1 MDRSKRNSIAGFP
14 PRLERTEDFD
24 GGAGG
29 EGTASQIGRVCTSS
43 YRALISAFSRL
54 TRLDDFTCEKIGSG
68 FFSEVFKVRHRTSD
82 QVMALKM
89 NTLNSNRANMLKEVQ
104 LMNRLSHPNILRF
117 MGVCVHQ
124 GQLHALTE
132 NCLIKHD
139 DNGYSAI
146 VGDFGLAEK
155 IPDHSE
161 KLPVVG
167 SPFWMAPE
175 VLRDEPYN
183 EKADVFSY
191 GIILCEIIAR
201 IQADPDY
208 LPRTE
213 NFGLDYDAFQ
223 HMVGDCPPDFLQL
236 AFNCCNMDPNLRP
249 SFADAVKTLEEIL
262 NRLRNEDSERER
274 KFLNLDN
281 SERKLK
287 GSIEKGPGVKRLS
300 SLDDKIPPKSP
311 RPRRNIWL
319 SRSQSDIFSRKPS
332 RKINVQDPYYTP
344 NKGLGRKVNPFSAR
358 EDLKG
363 GKIKFFDM
371 PSKSVISLVFD
382 LHSPEAGGGLKAS
395 QSQFRQAYSTDWQE
409 FSLLPGRRCRSLPL
423 SPELPHKE
431 YGLFGGLSSTVS
443 GCDPTQL
450 GAEVR
455 QKLLSSSKYGVSE
468 IPPFQAKPHRAEFL
482 PVPGQEED
490 MDCSD
495 GPVAQEENGFCP
507 IENMCGDPACNQP
520 LVLAQ
525 PEPLSYKKLPVE
537 NSVNSEGH
545 GSSQVFAGCLP
556 SEEMEVE
563 DDLLKNTPLE
573 SAKPLFSVSP
583 STELKR
589 EAWPF
594 REQDGDNP
602 APLPQTFSNISA
614 SGSTQ
619 STCDI

>member
-14 PRLERTEDFD
+14 PRLERAEDFD
-24 GGAGG
+24 GGSGG
-29 EGTASQIGRVCTSS
+29 DGTTSQIGRVWTSS

-132 NCLIKHD
+132 YINYGNLEQLLDSNQHLPWTVRVKLAYDIAMGIRYLHYKGIFHRDLTSKNCLIKHD
-139 DNGYSAI
+139 ENGYSAI

-183 EKADVFSY
+183 EK
-191 GIILCEIIAR
+191 
-201 IQADPDY
+201 
-208 LPRTE
+208 
-213 NFGLDYDAFQ
+213 
-223 HMVGDCPPDFLQL
+223 
-236 AFNCCNMDPNLRP
+236 MDPKLRP
-249 SFADAVKTLEEIL
+249 SFADIVKTLEEIL
-262 NRLRNEDSERER
+262 NRLRNEESERER
-274 KFLNLDN
+274 KFFNLDN
-281 SERKLK
+281 SERKPK

-344 NKGLGRKVNPFSAR
+344 NKGLGRKVNPFNAR

-395 QSQFRQAYSTDWQE
+395 QSQFRQVYSTDWQE
-409 FSLLPGRRCRSLPL
+409 FSLLPGRRCRSLPV

-443 GCDPTQL
+443 RCDPIQL

-468 IPPFQAKPHRAEFL
+468 IPPFQAKLHRPEFL

-495 GPVAQEENGFCP
+495 GPVSQEENGFYP
-507 IENMCGDPACNQP
+507 VENACEDPACNQP
-520 LVLAQ
+520 SALAQ
-525 PEPLSYKKLPVE
+525 PEPLSCKRLPAE

-545 GSSQVFAGCLP
+545 GSLQVFAGCPP

-563 DDLLKNTPLE
+563 DDLQKNMLLE

-583 STELKR
+583 SREPRR
-589 EAWPF
+589 EARPF
-594 REQDGDNP
+594 GEQDGDGT
-602 APLPQTFSNISA
+602 APLALTSSNISA

>member
-1 MDRSKRNSIAGFP
+1 MSKPAYGRYFGTSEMQIF
-14 PRLERTEDFD
+14 LYSCH
-24 GGAGG
+24 
-29 EGTASQIGRVCTSS
+29 EGSVSLTDMQAYSS
-43 YRALISAFSRL
+43 FKLRAFI
-54 TRLDDFTCEKIGSG
+54 
-68 FFSEVFKVRHRTSD
+68 FF
-82 QVMALKM
+82 
-89 NTLNSNRANMLKEVQ
+89 
-104 LMNRLSHPNILRF
+104 
-117 MGVCVHQ
+117 
-124 GQLHALTE
+124 
-132 NCLIKHD
+132 
-139 DNGYSAI
+139 YS
-146 VGDFGLAEK
+146 
-155 IPDHSE
+155 
-161 KLPVVG
+161 
-167 SPFWMAPE
+167 
-175 VLRDEPYN
+175 
-183 EKADVFSY
+183 
-191 GIILCEIIAR
+191 
-201 IQADPDY
+201 
-208 LPRTE
+208 
-213 NFGLDYDAFQ
+213 
-223 HMVGDCPPDFLQL
+223 
-236 AFNCCNMDPNLRP
+236 
-249 SFADAVKTLEEIL
+249 
-262 NRLRNEDSERER
+262 
-274 KFLNLDN
+274 
-281 SERKLK
+281 

-431 YGLFGGLSSTVS
+431 YGLFGGLSSTV
-443 GCDPTQL
+443 GRCDPTQL

-468 IPPFQAKPHRAEFL
+468 IPPFQAKPHRPEFL

-507 IENMCGDPACNQP
+507 VENTCGDPACNQP

-545 GSSQVFAGCLP
+545 GSSQVCVGCLP

-563 DDLLKNTPLE
+563 DDLLKNIPLE
-573 SAKPLFSVSP
+573 STKPLFSVSP

-589 EAWPF
+589 EPWSF
-594 REQDGDNP
+594 REQDGDSP
-602 APLPQTFSNISA
+602 TPLSQTSSNISA

>member
-1 MDRSKRNSIAGFP
+1 QYINCGNLEQLLDGNQHLPWTVRVKLAYDIAMGISYLHYKGIFHRDLTSK
-14 PRLERTEDFD
+14 
-24 GGAGG
+24 
-29 EGTASQIGRVCTSS
+29 
-43 YRALISAFSRL
+43 
-54 TRLDDFTCEKIGSG
+54 
-68 FFSEVFKVRHRTSD
+68 
-82 QVMALKM
+82 
-89 NTLNSNRANMLKEVQ
+89 
-104 LMNRLSHPNILRF
+104 
-117 MGVCVHQ
+117 
-124 GQLHALTE
+124 

-139 DNGYSAI
+139 ENGYSAI

-213 NFGLDYDAFQ
+213 NFGLDYDSFQ

-236 AFNCCNMDPNLRP
+236 AFNCCNMDPKLRP
-249 SFADAVKTLEEIL
+249 SFADIVKTLEEML
-262 NRLRNEDSERER
+262 NRLRNEDSERDR
-274 KFLNLDN
+274 NFFKLRVFLFFY
-281 SERKLK
+281 S
-287 GSIEKGPGVKRLS
+287 GSIDKGPGVKRLS

-319 SRSQSDIFSRKPS
+319 SRSQSDIFARKPS

-344 NKGLGRKVNPFSAR
+344 SKGLGRKVNPFSAR

-409 FSLLPGRRCRSLPL
+409 LSLLPGRRCRSLPL

-431 YGLFGGLSSTVS
+431 YGLFWGLSSTV
-443 GCDPTQL
+443 GRCDPAQL

-455 QKLLSSSKYGVSE
+455 QKLLSSTKYGVSE
-468 IPPFQAKPHRAEFL
+468 IPPFHAKPHRPEFL
-482 PVPGQEED
+482 LVPGQEED

-495 GPVAQEENGFCP
+495 GPAAQEENGF
-507 IENMCGDPACNQP
+507 
-520 LVLAQ
+520 
-525 PEPLSYKKLPVE
+525 
-537 NSVNSEGH
+537 
-545 GSSQVFAGCLP
+545 
-556 SEEMEVE
+556 
-563 DDLLKNTPLE
+563 
-573 SAKPLFSVSP
+573 
-583 STELKR
+583 
-589 EAWPF
+589 
-594 REQDGDNP
+594 
-602 APLPQTFSNISA
+602 
-614 SGSTQ
+614 
-619 STCDI
+619 

>member
-1 MDRSKRNSIAGFP
+1 MQIFLYSCH
-14 PRLERTEDFD
+14 
-24 GGAGG
+24 
-29 EGTASQIGRVCTSS
+29 EGSVSLTDMQAYSSFKLRVF
-43 YRALISAFSRL
+43 I
-54 TRLDDFTCEKIGSG
+54 
-68 FFSEVFKVRHRTSD
+68 FF
-82 QVMALKM
+82 
-89 NTLNSNRANMLKEVQ
+89 
-104 LMNRLSHPNILRF
+104 
-117 MGVCVHQ
+117 
-124 GQLHALTE
+124 
-132 NCLIKHD
+132 
-139 DNGYSAI
+139 YS
-146 VGDFGLAEK
+146 
-155 IPDHSE
+155 
-161 KLPVVG
+161 
-167 SPFWMAPE
+167 
-175 VLRDEPYN
+175 
-183 EKADVFSY
+183 
-191 GIILCEIIAR
+191 
-201 IQADPDY
+201 
-208 LPRTE
+208 
-213 NFGLDYDAFQ
+213 
-223 HMVGDCPPDFLQL
+223 
-236 AFNCCNMDPNLRP
+236 
-249 SFADAVKTLEEIL
+249 
-262 NRLRNEDSERER
+262 
-274 KFLNLDN
+274 
-281 SERKLK
+281 

-395 QSQFRQAYSTDWQE
+395 QSQFRQAYSADWQE

-431 YGLFGGLSSTVS
+431 YGLFGGLSSTV
-443 GCDPTQL
+443 GRCDPTQL

-468 IPPFQAKPHRAEFL
+468 IPPFQAKPHRPEFL
-482 PVPGQEED
+482 PAPGQEED

-507 IENMCGDPACNQP
+507 VENTCGDPACNQP

-545 GSSQVFAGCLP
+545 GSSQVFVGCLP

-563 DDLLKNTPLE
+563 DDLLKNIPLE
-573 SAKPLFSVSP
+573 STKPLFSVSP

-589 EAWPF
+589 EAWSF
-594 REQDGDNP
+594 REQDGDSP
-602 APLPQTFSNISA
+602 APLSQTSSNISA

-619 STCDI
+619 STCDIWREGSNWMCPCGNSCSQSLKLCFSIVLGFTFGRDSADGRNWLSDRQLQTASGETDYFNFISNCAYSFPWFALGGGITPARMAMWAPQSFQEAAARAGTM

>member
-1 MDRSKRNSIAGFP
+1 
-14 PRLERTEDFD
+14 
-24 GGAGG
+24 
-29 EGTASQIGRVCTSS
+29 SQ
-43 YRALISAFSRL
+43 
-54 TRLDDFTCEKIGSG
+54 
-68 FFSEVFKVRHRTSD
+68 
-82 QVMALKM
+82 
-89 NTLNSNRANMLKEVQ
+89 
-104 LMNRLSHPNILRF
+104 
-117 MGVCVHQ
+117 
-124 GQLHALTE
+124 

-139 DNGYSAI
+139 ENGYSAI

-223 HMVGDCPPDFLQL
+223 HMVGDCPPGFLQL
-236 AFNCCNMDPNLRP
+236 AFNCCNMDPKLRP
-249 SFADAVKTLEEIL
+249 SFADIVKTLEDIL
-262 NRLRNEDSERER
+262 NRLRNEDSDRER

-281 SERKLK
+281 SERKPK
-287 GSIEKGPGVKRLS
+287 GSNEKGPGVKRLS

-382 LHSPEAGGGLKAS
+382 LHSPEASGGLKAS

-409 FSLLPGRRCRSLPL
+409 LSLFPGRRCRSLPL

-431 YGLFGGLSSTVS
+431 YGLFGGLSSTV
-443 GCDPTQL
+443 GRCDPTQL
-450 GAEVR
+450 SAEVR

-468 IPPFQAKPHRAEFL
+468 IPPFQAKLHRPEFL
-482 PVPGQEED
+482 VPGQEED

-495 GPVAQEENGFCP
+495 GPVAQEENGF
-507 IENMCGDPACNQP
+507 
-520 LVLAQ
+520 
-525 PEPLSYKKLPVE
+525 
-537 NSVNSEGH
+537 
-545 GSSQVFAGCLP
+545 
-556 SEEMEVE
+556 
-563 DDLLKNTPLE
+563 
-573 SAKPLFSVSP
+573 
-583 STELKR
+583 
-589 EAWPF
+589 
-594 REQDGDNP
+594 
-602 APLPQTFSNISA
+602 
-614 SGSTQ
+614 
-619 STCDI
+619 

>member
-14 PRLERTEDFD
+14 PRLERAEDFD
-24 GGAGG
+24 GATG
-29 EGTASQIGRVCTSS
+29 EGTAAQLGRVCTSS

-117 MGVCVHQ
+117 MGVCVHK

-132 NCLIKHD
+132 YINCGNLEQLLDGNQHLPWTVRVKLAYDIAMGISYLHYKGIFHRDLTSKNCLIKHD
-139 DNGYSAI
+139 ENGYSAI

-155 IPDHSE
+155 IPDHRYLNHVSINFF
-161 KLPVVG
+161 L
-167 SPFWMAPE
+167 SQ
-175 VLRDEPYN
+175 
-183 EKADVFSY
+183 ADVFSY

-213 NFGLDYDAFQ
+213 NFGLDYDSFQ

-236 AFNCCNMDPNLRP
+236 AFNCCNMDPKLRP
-249 SFADAVKTLEEIL
+249 SFADIVKTLEEML
-262 NRLRNEDSERER
+262 NRLRNEDSERDR
-274 KFLNLDN
+274 NFFKLRVFLFFY
-281 SERKLK
+281 S
-287 GSIEKGPGVKRLS
+287 GSIDKGPGVKRLS

-344 NKGLGRKVNPFSAR
+344 SKGLGRKVNPFSAR

-395 QSQFRQAYSTDWQE
+395 QSQFRQAYSTDWQDL
-409 FSLLPGRRCRSLPL
+409 SLLPGRRCRSLPL

-431 YGLFGGLSSTVS
+431 YGLFGGLSSTV
-443 GCDPTQL
+443 GRCDPAQL

-455 QKLLSSSKYGVSE
+455 QKLLSSTKYGVSE
-468 IPPFQAKPHRAEFL
+468 IPPFHAKPHRPEFL
-482 PVPGQEED
+482 LAPGQEED

-495 GPVAQEENGFCP
+495 GPVAQEENGF
-507 IENMCGDPACNQP
+507 
-520 LVLAQ
+520 
-525 PEPLSYKKLPVE
+525 
-537 NSVNSEGH
+537 
-545 GSSQVFAGCLP
+545 
-556 SEEMEVE
+556 
-563 DDLLKNTPLE
+563 
-573 SAKPLFSVSP
+573 
-583 STELKR
+583 
-589 EAWPF
+589 
-594 REQDGDNP
+594 
-602 APLPQTFSNISA
+602 
-614 SGSTQ
+614 
-619 STCDI
+619 

>member
-1 MDRSKRNSIAGFP
+1 QYINCGNLEQLLDSNQHLPWTVRVKLAYDIAMGISYLHYKGIFHRDLTSK
-14 PRLERTEDFD
+14 
-24 GGAGG
+24 
-29 EGTASQIGRVCTSS
+29 
-43 YRALISAFSRL
+43 
-54 TRLDDFTCEKIGSG
+54 
-68 FFSEVFKVRHRTSD
+68 
-82 QVMALKM
+82 
-89 NTLNSNRANMLKEVQ
+89 
-104 LMNRLSHPNILRF
+104 
-117 MGVCVHQ
+117 
-124 GQLHALTE
+124 

-274 KFLNLDN
+274 NSFKLRVFLFFY
-281 SERKLK
+281 S

-495 GPVAQEENGFCP
+495 GPVAQEENGF
-507 IENMCGDPACNQP
+507 
-520 LVLAQ
+520 
-525 PEPLSYKKLPVE
+525 
-537 NSVNSEGH
+537 
-545 GSSQVFAGCLP
+545 
-556 SEEMEVE
+556 
-563 DDLLKNTPLE
+563 
-573 SAKPLFSVSP
+573 
-583 STELKR
+583 
-589 EAWPF
+589 
-594 REQDGDNP
+594 
-602 APLPQTFSNISA
+602 
-614 SGSTQ
+614 
-619 STCDI
+619 